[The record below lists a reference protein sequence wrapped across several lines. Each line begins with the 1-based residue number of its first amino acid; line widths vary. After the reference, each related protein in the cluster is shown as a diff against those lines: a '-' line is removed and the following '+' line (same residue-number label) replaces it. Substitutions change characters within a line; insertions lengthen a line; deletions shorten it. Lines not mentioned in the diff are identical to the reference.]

1 MANNGLKVTIIPPPE
16 IEPMSEP
23 QDIEERLGISFINK
37 KLLLQA
43 LTHRSYINENRD
55 LVHEVGDNERL
66 EFLGDAI
73 LEFVVGDWLY
83 QQYTDLR
90 EGRLT
95 RMRSALV
102 RTEML
107 AEFAVMCCLNAA
119 LRLGRGEESNG
130 GRTRISNLCGT
141 FEAVIGAIYLDQG
154 VEAVREFFYPF
165 YEIGLTKIL
174 REVSLKDAKSRLQ
187 EWSQSQPGHAT
198 PRYLLLSAL
207 GPDHQKNFTVE
218 VAVGNVPLG
227 WGTGSSK
234 RRAEQAAAL
243 MALETLDVVDKLTD

>member
-1 MANNGLKVTIIPPPE
+1 MDDLQG
-16 IEPMSEP
+16 IEN
-23 QDIEERLGISFINK
+23 RLGIHFSNK

-43 LTHRSYINENRD
+43 LTHRSYINENRTFA
-55 LVHEVGDNERL
+55 HEVGDNERL

-83 QQYTDLR
+83 QQYADLR

-107 AEFAVMCCLNAA
+107 AEFAVMCRLDAA

-130 GRTRISNLCGT
+130 GRTRISNLCGM
-141 FEAVIGAIYLDQG
+141 FEALIGAIYLDQG
-154 VEAVREFFYPF
+154 IEQVRTFFHPF
-165 YEIGLTKIL
+165 YELGLAAML
-174 REVSLKDAKSRLQ
+174 RNVSLKDAKSRLQ
-187 EWSQSQPGHAT
+187 EWSQSQPHHVT
-198 PRYLLLSAL
+198 PHYQLLSAV
-207 GPDHQKNFTVE
+207 GPDHQKDFTVE
-218 VAVGNVPLG
+218 VSIGDTPLG

-234 RRAEQAAAL
+234 RQAEQAAAL
-243 MALETLDVVDKLTD
+243 MALEAIGELDTPTD